1 MSCVDAG
8 ALSEAWAT
16 VEDSDDLDTFQ
27 PHIIHA
33 PHKPFPIA
41 MTSRKPHGSK
51 FYRVSSFPMECHLML
66 LRFQCL
72 VITVSPPTVD
82 LTAGI

>member
-1 MSCVDAG
+1 MQALSEKFSESSFASRRGVQLIMFPLQDAG

-51 FYRVSSFPMECHLML
+51 LEFCISRQSY
-66 LRFQCL
+66 
-72 VITVSPPTVD
+72 
-82 LTAGI
+82 